1 MKPLRSLL
9 FSVASVL
16 SVVSVF
22 PLYAQQYPTR
32 PIKIIVPFG
41 PGGFTDVAARILQ
54 KELSPAIGQPVII
67 ENKPGA
73 GSTIGTSD
81 VAKASPDGYTLAM
94 ISTAHVISPH
104 LYRSM
109 PYDALKD
116 FTPVMKLAE
125 GPYVLVIHP
134 SLPVKS
140 VADLIAA
147 ARAQPN
153 TIDYASSGNGS
164 AQHLV
169 GALFVTMAN
178 APLNH
183 IPYKGSSQAMND
195 VLGGQ
200 VKVTF
205 VGVPN
210 ALPNLQIGK
219 LKALAVTT
227 RKRYA
232 ELPDVPT
239 LQEAGVPGYDATIWL
254 GILAPPGTP
263 RDVVMKLNSAITKI
277 LAEPEAKKL
286 MASAGVDVAT
296 SSPEEFAA
304 LLRSEFDR
312 WGKVVKETGAT
323 VN

>member
-1 MKPLRSLL
+1 MKKLLLAALSL
-9 FSVASVL
+9 AVL
-16 SVVSVF
+16 ALPSF
-22 PLYAQQYPTR
+22 AQQYPTR
-32 PIKIIVPFG
+32 AIKIIVPFG

-54 KELSPAIGQPVII
+54 KELAPAIGQPIVI

-73 GSTIGTSD
+73 GSTIGTAE
-81 VAKASPDGYTLAM
+81 VAKGQPDGYTLVM

-104 LYRSM
+104 LYKSM

-125 GPYVLVIHP
+125 GPYVLVVHP
-134 SLPVKS
+134 SLPVRS
-140 VADLIAA
+140 VAELISL

-169 GALFVTMAN
+169 GALFATMAD
-178 APLNH
+178 APISH
-183 IPYKGSSQAMND
+183 VPYKGSAQAMND

-210 ALPNLQIGK
+210 ALGYLTSGK
-219 LKALAVTT
+219 LKALAVST

-232 ELPDVPT
+232 DLPDVPT
-239 LQEAGVPGYDATIWL
+239 LEEAGVKGYDATIWL
-254 GILAPPGTP
+254 ALLAPPGTP
-263 RDVVMKLNSAITKI
+263 REIVQKLNTSITQI
-277 LAEPEAKKL
+277 LSTPDAKKL

-296 SSPEEFAA
+296 SSPEELAA
-304 LLRSEFDR
+304 LMQTEFDR
-312 WGKVVKETGAT
+312 WGKVVRDTGAT

>member
-1 MKPLRSLL
+1 
-9 FSVASVL
+9 
-16 SVVSVF
+16 
-22 PLYAQQYPTR
+22 
-32 PIKIIVPFG
+32 
-41 PGGFTDVAARILQ
+41 
-54 KELSPAIGQPVII
+54 
-67 ENKPGA
+67 
-73 GSTIGTSD
+73 
-81 VAKASPDGYTLAM
+81 
-94 ISTAHVISPH
+94 
-104 LYRSM
+104 
-109 PYDALKD
+109 
-116 FTPVMKLAE
+116 VMKLAE

-312 WGKVVKETGAT
+312 LGKVVKETGAT

>member
-1 MKPLRSLL
+1 MMKRST
-9 FSVASVL
+9 VL
-16 SVVSVF
+16 AAAAIALAGLAAAEALAQPF
-22 PLYAQQYPTR
+22 PNR

-54 KELSPAIGQPVII
+54 KELAPAIGQPIVI

-73 GSTIGTSD
+73 GSTIGTSE
-81 VAKASPDGYTLAM
+81 VSKAQPDGYTLVM

-104 LYRSM
+104 LYKSI
-109 PYDALKD
+109 PYDPIRD

-140 VADLIAA
+140 VADLIALA
-147 ARAQPN
+147 KAQPN

-169 GALFVTMAN
+169 GALFVTMAG
-178 APLNH
+178 APLSH

-200 VKVTF
+200 VKVSF

-210 ALPNLQIGK
+210 ALPNLMSGK
-219 LKALAVTT
+219 LRALAVST
-227 RKRYA
+227 RRRYA
-232 ELPDVPT
+232 DLPDVPT
-239 LQEAGVPGYDATIWL
+239 LDESGVKGYDATIWL
-254 GILAPPGTP
+254 GLLAPPGTP
-263 RDVVMKLNSAITKI
+263 RDIVQKI
-277 LAEPEAKKL
+277 NATVTRILSTPEARKL

-296 SSPEEFAA
+296 STPEEFGA
-304 LLRSEFDR
+304 LMQSELDR
-312 WGKVVKETGAT
+312 WGKVVRQTGAT